1 MWKILLFRLFR
12 IPVVGI
18 SNGRMQA
25 LYSHVET
32 FKNFTRIITFSFV
45 FGEHVHKYY
54 SQHLFEKGWRYYAFY
69 NTMNFVLFFKT
80 TSN

>member
-1 MWKILLFRLFR
+1 MWKILLFRFFR

-32 FKNFTRIITFSFV
+32 FKNFTLIITFL
-45 FGEHVHKYY
+45 
-54 SQHLFEKGWRYYAFY
+54 LFSESMFT
-69 NTMNFVLFFKT
+69 NTIASIFLRKVGVTMH
-80 TSN
+80 SIIQ

>member
-1 MWKILLFRLFR
+1 MWKILLFRFFR
-12 IPVVGI
+12 IPAVGI

-32 FKNFTRIITFSFV
+32 FKNFTLIMTFSFV

-54 SQHLFEKGWRYYAFY
+54 S
-69 NTMNFVLFFKT
+69 
-80 TSN
+80 